1 MYKTAKFDIQPNQ
14 VRRQYSF
21 HKSSNIELVVKNAAI
36 QATIWLGGFIF
47 IAAIELAQFF
57 LTPIFIAIIIGI
69 LLSPVANVLETKNI
83 RPAISS
89 AFAVLL
95 LIIVISST
103 LAGLAVP
110 LTEWADK
117 LSFIWFR
124 INNLP
129 TS

>member
-1 MYKTAKFDIQPNQ
+1 MYKTAKFDIQPNR
-14 VRRQYSF
+14 VRSQYSF

-69 LLSPVANVLETKNI
+69 LLSPVANALETKNI

-89 AFAVLL
+89 ASVMLL

-103 LAGLAVP
+103 LAGLAVL